1 MIEPAEITSVDVTTE
16 HVYDGK
22 EQTATVVVKVS
33 EVELPEDCYTVS
45 GNVATEAGKYTVT
58 VVGKGN
64 YTGKVTADWAIEKAS
79 VTVTLNDKTK
89 TYGEKDTDLTYT
101 VNGLAVGDFA
111 ADLNIQATRKPGENV
126 GEYAITATAK
136 NANYNIT
143 IIDGTLTIEKADATV
158 TINNA
163 SKVYGEEDP
172 KFTATI
178 TGLKGDDKLNVVF
191 SREAG
196 QDVGEYVISA
206 TIAADD
212 AVAKNYNITI
222 KTGILTITQKDITTG
237 DGYPIYFQPG
247 DANGMIKVGT
257 TVYVDDVAYI
267 LDENCVAWAADK
279 NRELAIGYVYKNSGN
294 HTTDHAY
301 SDTTKNMYIWDL
313 QWNEETK
320 SYKADR
326 VEELDNLLSFAG
338 GSIWLGSDGVN
349 GIRTYYSTTAD
360 TEAVK
365 GAFRNLG
372 YEVVTHGVVVG
383 WADKLNGSEPVPN
396 GNNSAAGHSAG
407 NGTFYDEIYPAA
419 DKYITPDLRARFYVE
434 LKNIETSE
442 SKIIYSGSV
451 ERSIGYIA
459 YQNIGRVDA
468 QYQPYVKAILDK
480 AAAAG
485 FTYGG

>member
-1 MIEPAEITSVDVTTE
+1 MAKNTL
-16 HVYDGK
+16 
-22 EQTATVVVKVS
+22 TVKG
-33 EVELPEDCYTVS
+33 T
-45 GNVATEAGKYTVT
+45 
-58 VVGKGN
+58 GN
-64 YTGKVTADWAIEKAS
+64 YTGE
-79 VTVTLNDKTK
+79 VTV
-89 TYGEKDTDLTYT
+89 
-101 VNGLAVGDFA
+101 AW
-111 ADLNIQATRKPGENV
+111 
-126 GEYAITATAK
+126 
-136 NANYNIT
+136 
-143 IIDGTLTIEKADATV
+143 
-158 TINNA
+158 
-163 SKVYGEEDP
+163 S
-172 KFTATI
+172 
-178 TGLKGDDKLNVVF
+178 
-191 SREAG
+191 S
-196 QDVGEYVISA
+196 
-206 TIAADD
+206 
-212 AVAKNYNITI
+212 
-222 KTGILTITQKDITTG
+222 
-237 DGYPIYFQPG
+237 GYPIHFQSG
-247 DANGMIKVGT
+247 DANGMIEPGA
-257 TVYVDDVAYI
+257 TVFVDDAAYV
-267 LDENCVAWAADK
+267 LDKNCVAWTADK
-279 NRELAIGYVYKNSGN
+279 DRELAIGYVYEISKN

-313 QWNEETK
+313 QWNEETG
-320 SYKADR
+320 SYNARR
-326 VEELDNLLSFAG
+326 VEALDNLLSFAG
-338 GSIWLGSDGVN
+338 GSIWLGSNGVN

>member
-1 MIEPAEITSVDVTTE
+1 M
-16 HVYDGK
+16 
-22 EQTATVVVKVS
+22 
-33 EVELPEDCYTVS
+33 
-45 GNVATEAGKYTVT
+45 
-58 VVGKGN
+58 
-64 YTGKVTADWAIEKAS
+64 
-79 VTVTLNDKTK
+79 
-89 TYGEKDTDLTYT
+89 
-101 VNGLAVGDFA
+101 
-111 ADLNIQATRKPGENV
+111 
-126 GEYAITATAK
+126 
-136 NANYNIT
+136 
-143 IIDGTLTIEKADATV
+143 TIEKADATV